1 MGRHSQ
7 VRPPKSLSK
16 EKGTSRP
23 KTTTRSRHSSANKS
37 QLESKGRV
45 WKSRVVIKNPLDLS
59 QMKEVAPE
67 NLEGTAHII
76 ERKSKLAHQKESL
89 EHIYLQRN

>member
-1 MGRHSQ
+1 M
-7 VRPPKSLSK
+7 
-16 EKGTSRP
+16 
-23 KTTTRSRHSSANKS
+23 
-37 QLESKGRV
+37 